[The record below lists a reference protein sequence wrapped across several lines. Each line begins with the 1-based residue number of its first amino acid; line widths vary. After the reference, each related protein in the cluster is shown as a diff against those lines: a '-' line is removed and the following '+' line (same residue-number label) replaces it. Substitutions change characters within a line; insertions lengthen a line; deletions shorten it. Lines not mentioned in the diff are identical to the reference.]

1 MDFRGKVAVV
11 TGGGTGLGREISRL
25 FVERG
30 ASLAIVYSR
39 SREDAEGTARELA
52 RDGQSVTTHQIDVA
66 DEVRVASGFD
76 EIARQH
82 GRIDFLVNNAGTTR
96 HAPFS
101 DLEAL
106 TGQVW
111 DEILGVNVKGAF
123 FCARA
128 AAPHMRA
135 RGGGAIVNVTSTAG
149 LRPAG
154 SSLAYSVSKA
164 ALNHLTRGL
173 AVGLGPDV
181 RVNSVAPGGMF
192 TRWWSGRRTREQW
205 DAAIGDR
212 PLRRYAALEDI
223 ALAAIQLI
231 ENPSATGQI
240 LVMDG
245 GQIMPG

>member
-11 TGGGTGLGREISRL
+11 TGGGTGLGLEISRL

-39 SREDAEGTARELA
+39 SRDEAEKSARELA

-66 DEVRVASGFD
+66 DEAAVASGFA
-76 EIARQH
+76 EIVARQ
-82 GRIDFLVNNAGTTR
+82 GGIDFLVNNAGATR

-101 DLEAL
+101 DLDAL
-106 TGQVW
+106 TGEVW

-128 AAPHMRA
+128 AAPLMRA
-135 RGGGAIVNVTSTAG
+135 RGGGAIVNITSTAG
-149 LRPAG
+149 LRPSG
-154 SSLAYSVSKA
+154 SSLAYSVSKG

-173 AVGLGPDV
+173 AIGLGPEV
-181 RVNSVAPGGMF
+181 RVNSVAPGGMY
-192 TRWWSGRRTREQW
+192 TRWWSGLRTREQFE
-205 DAAIGDR
+205 ASNGNLA
-212 PLRRYAALEDI
+212 LRRHAALEDI
-223 ALAAIQLI
+223 ALAALQLI
-231 ENPSATGQI
+231 ENPSTTGQI